1 MNFGWLTGFMT
12 PAAREHVPEHS
23 GQADSAR
30 GQPPP
35 SSWPDLI
42 WPPRMLTADADDL
55 GHSSNWSRS
64 ATCLHRSIR
73 PPWPILDG
81 QDPARVRG
89 FVPVACPIRR
99 STPGTCGHSRLAR
112 HPARKA
118 KACRSWRLHRCSPGG
133 LPGHTEG
140 LSERGPLRRSC
151 PAGSID
157 RAHQASSSLTGA
169 APRLPARRPA
179 HRRDHHRARVRAS
192 HSGKLH
198 RNRRGETLA
207 SCRQPESLN
216 PGSAPG
222 STETAPRSRGCPLAT
237 LPDRRTRPRPAPAL
251 TTSRR

>member
-1 MNFGWLTGFMT
+1 MT

-23 GQADSAR
+23 GQAGSAR
-30 GQPPP
+30 GEPPP

-64 ATCLHRSIR
+64 ATCLRRSIR

-118 KACRSWRLHRCSPGG
+118 KACRSWRLHRGSPGG
-133 LPGHTEG
+133 LPGHRGSQRAGTPAAVMSGGIHRSGSSGVQFAHWCGSSTACRPARPSTGPSPSARARQWLREAAPKQARRNPGFLPAAGVAEPRLSTGLDGDSAEIPRVSPSHTAGSPNTAETCTGADNQPPVTE
-140 LSERGPLRRSC
+140 LRR
-151 PAGSID
+151 G
-157 RAHQASSSLTGA
+157 
-169 APRLPARRPA
+169 
-179 HRRDHHRARVRAS
+179 
-192 HSGKLH
+192 
-198 RNRRGETLA
+198 
-207 SCRQPESLN
+207 
-216 PGSAPG
+216 
-222 STETAPRSRGCPLAT
+222 
-237 LPDRRTRPRPAPAL
+237 
-251 TTSRR
+251 